1 MIINRLPF
9 LHPEPTVPL
18 QAPFWLRHPSRRALL
33 GLAVGLLAAPTPL
46 WAMAS
51 PWWENYDTQERFV
64 CSDRRELVLE
74 RNDAQ
79 AALLTERH
87 RTTLFREASELPGLR
102 YRNEWM
108 TVILRG
114 DELTLEQLPS
124 RLTCQRT
131 ESV

>member
-1 MIINRLPF
+1 MAVKVPPLGSRQFPLP
-9 LHPEPTVPL
+9 L
-18 QAPFWLRHPSRRALL
+18 
-33 GLAVGLLAAPTPL
+33 LAVAVLALAPAPLLA
-46 WAMAS
+46 MGS
-51 PWWENYDTQERFV
+51 PWWEDYDTQERFL

-79 AALLTERH
+79 ASLLSERQ
-87 RTTLFREASELPGLR
+87 RTTLFREASDLPGLR